1 MCHRPCVGNSV
12 ISRRVQM
19 DEQALI
25 IRAKEGDADA
35 FGELVWRYRD
45 TVYTLAVRLVG
56 PDLAADVA
64 QEALIR
70 AWRAMPRFRGEA
82 ALGTWLHRITVNTA
96 WTMRKRAARHE
107 AQQLDEEVFDQ
118 AIDHAT
124 GPEKAGEMIE
134 VRAGLRAV
142 IERLSPGQRAV
153 LVLRD
158 VYGWSHA
165 EVARELG
172 ITHTTAKVRLHR
184 ARKRARALLEEGP

>member
-1 MCHRPCVGNSV
+1 MT
-12 ISRRVQM
+12 SRKVQP
-19 DEQALI
+19 DELELI
-25 IRAKEGDADA
+25 ERAKEGDSEA

-107 AQQLDEEVFDQ
+107 TQRLDDAAYDLAVDQ
-118 AIDHAT
+118 AT
-124 GPEKAGEMIE
+124 GPEKAGEMLE
-134 VRAGLRAV
+134 VRARLKAA
-142 IERLSPGQRAV
+142 IEQLSPGQRAV

-158 VYGWSHA
+158 VYGWSHT

-184 ARKRARALLEEGP
+184 ARKRVRSLLEGGS

>member
-1 MCHRPCVGNSV
+1 MT
-12 ISRRVQM
+12 SRRVQE

-25 IRAKEGDADA
+25 ERARNGDAEA

-56 PDLAADVA
+56 PDLAGDVA

-96 WTMRKRAARHE
+96 WTLRKRAARHDT
-107 AQQLDEEVFDQ
+107 QQLDETVIDTT
-118 AIDHAT
+118 IDHAAT

-134 VRAGLRAV
+134 LRAGLREA

-184 ARKRARALLEEGP
+184 ARKRVRTLLEGGE

>member
-1 MCHRPCVGNSV
+1 MTNGGVKRDESEL
-12 ISRRVQM
+12 IDLARR
-19 DEQALI
+19 
-25 IRAKEGDADA
+25 GDSDA

-56 PDLAADVA
+56 PDLAPDVT

-96 WTMRKRAARHE
+96 WTLRRRAARHE
-107 AQQLDEEVFDQ
+107 TQQLDE
-118 AIDHAT
+118 AIVDPSD
-124 GPEKAGEMIE
+124 GPERAGELAE
-134 VRAGLRAV
+134 TRAELGSAINQLT
-142 IERLSPGQRAV
+142 PGQRVV

-165 EVARELG
+165 EVGRELG
-172 ITHTTAKVRLHR
+172 ITQTTAKVRLHR
-184 ARKRARALLEEGP
+184 ARKRLRALLDGESE

>member
-1 MCHRPCVGNSV
+1 MTERSV
-12 ISRRVQM
+12 QPSERS
-19 DEQALI
+19 LI
-25 IRAKEGDADA
+25 ERAQHGDAEA

-56 PDLAADVA
+56 PDLAPDVT

-70 AWRAMPRFRGEA
+70 AWRAMPRFRGDA
-82 ALGTWLHRITVNTA
+82 ALSTWLHRITVNTA

-107 AQQLDEEVFDQ
+107 AAPLDDTFVDPGF
-118 AIDHAT
+118 
-124 GPEKAGEMIE
+124 GPEHAGVLVG
-134 VRAGLRAV
+134 VRAELRAA
-142 IERLSPGQRAV
+142 LAQLTSGQRSV

-172 ITHTTAKVRLHR
+172 ITQTTAKVRLHR
-184 ARKRARALLEEGP
+184 ARKRLRELLEES

>member
-1 MCHRPCVGNSV
+1 MNVS
-12 ISRRVQM
+12 RVQP
-19 DEQALI
+19 DEADLI
-25 IRAKEGDADA
+25 ARAQEGDSDA

-56 PDLAADVA
+56 PNLAGDVA

-70 AWRAMPRFRGEA
+70 AWRALPRFRGDA
-82 ALGTWLHRITVNTA
+82 AFATWLHRITVNTA

-107 AQQLDEEVFDQ
+107 AQELDETVYEHVVDR
-118 AIDHAT
+118 AT

-134 VRAGLRAV
+134 VRAGLRTA
-142 IERLSPGQRAV
+142 IEQLTPGQRAV

-184 ARKRARALLEEGP
+184 ARKRVRSLLEVE

>member
-1 MCHRPCVGNSV
+1 MTNGGVQRDESEL
-12 ISRRVQM
+12 IDLARR
-19 DEQALI
+19 
-25 IRAKEGDADA
+25 GDSDA

-56 PDLAADVA
+56 PDLAPDVT

-96 WTMRKRAARHE
+96 WTLRRRAARHE
-107 AQQLDEEVFDQ
+107 TQQLDETIVDPS
-118 AIDHAT
+118 D
-124 GPEKAGEMIE
+124 GPERAGELAE
-134 VRAGLRAV
+134 TRAELGSAINQLT
-142 IERLSPGQRAV
+142 PGQRVV

-165 EVARELG
+165 EVGRELG
-172 ITHTTAKVRLHR
+172 ITQTTAKVRLHR
-184 ARKRARALLEEGP
+184 ARKRLRALLDGETE

>member
-1 MCHRPCVGNSV
+1 MS
-12 ISRRVQM
+12 SRRVQE

-25 IRAKEGDADA
+25 ALAKGGDADA

-107 AQQLDEEVFDQ
+107 TQQLDESVYDG

-134 VRAGLRAV
+134 VRAGLRAA
-142 IERLSPGQRAV
+142 IEQLSPGQRAV

-184 ARKRARALLEEGP
+184 ARKRVRVLLEEGL

>member
-1 MCHRPCVGNSV
+1 MTGRSV
-12 ISRRVQM
+12 QR

-25 IRAKEGDADA
+25 ERARRGDTEA

-56 PDLAADVA
+56 PDLAPDVT

-70 AWRAMPRFRGEA
+70 AWRAMPRFRGHA

-107 AQQLDEEVFDQ
+107 TAQLEESIEDPG
-118 AIDHAT
+118 A
-124 GPEKAGEMIE
+124 GPEHAGVLVG
-134 VRAGLRAV
+134 VRADLRKAL
-142 IERLSPGQRAV
+142 EQLTPGQRAV

-158 VYGWSHA
+158 VYGWTHA
-165 EVARELG
+165 EVSRELG
-172 ITHTTAKVRLHR
+172 ITQTTAKVRLHR
-184 ARKRARALLEEGP
+184 ARKRLRELLEGEL

>member
-1 MCHRPCVGNSV
+1 M
-12 ISRRVQM
+12 ISRGVQA

-25 IRAKEGDADA
+25 ALAKEGDADA

-107 AQQLDEEVFDQ
+107 TQQLDEAVFAQAVDQ
-118 AIDHAT
+118 T
-124 GPEKAGEMIE
+124 TSPEKAGEMIE

-184 ARKRARALLEEGP
+184 ARKRVRALLEDPS

>member
-1 MCHRPCVGNSV
+1 MT
-12 ISRRVQM
+12 SRRVQL

-25 IRAKEGDADA
+25 DRARRGDTDA

-56 PDLAADVA
+56 PDLAGDVA

-96 WTMRKRAARHE
+96 WTLRKRAARH
-107 AQQLDEEVFDQ
+107 ATQQLDDAVLDTTV
-118 AIDHAT
+118 DHTTT
-124 GPEKAGEMIE
+124 GPEKAGEMLDL
-134 VRAGLRAV
+134 RAGLRDA
-142 IERLSPGQRAV
+142 IEQLSPGQRSV

-184 ARKRARALLEEGP
+184 ARKRVRALMEAAP

>member
-1 MCHRPCVGNSV
+1 VTSRSV
-12 ISRRVQM
+12 QE

-25 IRAKEGDADA
+25 DRARDGDTEA
-35 FGELVWRYRD
+35 FGELAWRYRD

-82 ALGTWLHRITVNTA
+82 AFGTWLHRITVNTA
-96 WTMRKRAARHE
+96 WTLRKRAARHDSLE
-107 AQQLDEEVFDQ
+107 LDERVIDTT
-118 AIDHAT
+118 IDHSAT
-124 GPEKAGEMIE
+124 GPEKAGEMIDL
-134 VRAGLRAV
+134 RNGLRQA
-142 IERLSPGQRAV
+142 IEQLSPGQRAV

-184 ARKRARALLEEGP
+184 ARKRLRSLLETTP

>member
-1 MCHRPCVGNSV
+1 MTYHN
-12 ISRRVQM
+12 VQG
-19 DEQALI
+19 DEQELI
-25 IRAKEGDADA
+25 ARAKEGDSEA

-56 PDLAADVA
+56 PNLAADVA

-107 AQQLDEEVFDQ
+107 TQLLDESIVDQ

-124 GPEKAGEMIE
+124 GPEKAGEMLE
-134 VRAGLRAV
+134 VRAGLKDA

-184 ARKRARALLEEGP
+184 ARKRVRALLEEQR